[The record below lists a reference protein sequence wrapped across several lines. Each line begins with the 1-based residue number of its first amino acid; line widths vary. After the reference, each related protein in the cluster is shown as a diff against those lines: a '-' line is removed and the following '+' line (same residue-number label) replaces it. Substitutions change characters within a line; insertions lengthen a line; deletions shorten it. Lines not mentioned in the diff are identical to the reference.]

1 MENSCYDLPSIV
13 IKVPAKVLRHFPL
26 KPRLQSIFLCFE
38 TSVAMRWHDSK
49 RHKYGN
55 LRHLAYGEAWIYF
68 DSLHPDFASDARN
81 VRLGL
86 SGDGFNPFRTM
97 SISHST
103 WPIMLMNYSLS
114 L

>member
-1 MENSCYDLPSIV
+1 M
-13 IKVPAKVLRHFPL
+13 
-26 KPRLQSIFLCFE
+26 CFE

-49 RHKYGN
+49 RPKDGN
-55 LRHLAYGEAWIYF
+55 LRHLADGEAWKDFY
-68 DSLHPDFASDARN
+68 SLHPDFASDARN

-86 SGDGFNPFRTM
+86 SSDGFNPFRTM

-103 WPIMLMNYSLS
+103 LPIMLINYNLS